1 MNKQKHLNLES
12 RIIIE
17 TKLNEGESFKAIGR
31 LLNKDC
37 TTISKEVKNH
47 ISFEKSGAYG
57 KAFNDCLLAFQHECS
72 AQRVCHECTSRKNR
86 FCWSCGKCSS
96 SCILYEKY
104 VCPKLSKP
112 PYVCNGCP
120 QRNKCSLEKRL
131 YKASYAQK
139 EYELGPKGIQ
149 ARFCPLGK

>member
-47 ISFEKSGAYG
+47 ISFEKAEPMAKPSMTASWLFNMNAPLKGYVTNVPPA
-57 KAFNDCLLAFQHECS
+57 KIAFAGPVANAPLPVFSTKSMFALNFPNLLMSVMA
-72 AQRVCHECTSRKNR
+72 ALNAINV
-86 FCWSCGKCSS
+86 
-96 SCILYEKY
+96 
-104 VCPKLSKP
+104 P
-112 PYVCNGCP
+112 
-120 QRNKCSLEKRL
+120 
-131 YKASYAQK
+131 
-139 EYELGPKGIQ
+139 
-149 ARFCPLGK
+149 